1 MRTLKKFDLSWI
13 GFAGLA
19 LGALATA
26 ISNEA
31 QRRQMDQMIDEK
43 VREVISEQEKEEE
56 TE

>member
-1 MRTLKKFDLSWI
+1 MKKFDLSWI

-19 LGALATA
+19 LGALATM

>member
-1 MRTLKKFDLSWI
+1 MKKFNLSWI

-31 QRRQMDQMIDEK
+31 QRRQMDEMIDEK
-43 VREVISEQEKEEE
+43 VREAIEEQRKEEE